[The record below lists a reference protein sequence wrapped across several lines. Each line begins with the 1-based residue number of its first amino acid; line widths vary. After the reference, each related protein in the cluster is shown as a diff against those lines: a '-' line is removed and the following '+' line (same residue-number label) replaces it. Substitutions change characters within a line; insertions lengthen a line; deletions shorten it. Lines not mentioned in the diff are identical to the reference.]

1 MMLKNC
7 LPGQWTILLQLSLI
21 WFSELCW
28 WDDSMV
34 LSECRFLW
42 AMWIHGRF
50 GHKVHQV
57 SRSFDKFDMLH
68 IGYVL
73 AMFAPC
79 HLGSWDIIM
88 VLKPF
93 LALNPLYLDASMKN
107 DPSKREMKNIG
118 RKLDGVRLISEIN
131 DCMKWV
137 FYCFFL
143 PVVSIDYGGPILIS
157 WLFGCLL
164 SQEWILHLALS
175 DLCPYAN

>member
-7 LPGQWTILLQLSLI
+7 LLGQWAILLLLSLI
-21 WFSELCW
+21 WFAELCW
-28 WDDSMV
+28 WGDSMV
-34 LSECRFLW
+34 ISECRFLW

-107 DPSKREMKNIG
+107 DPSKIRWGASHFWDKWLYEMSFLLFFSSCG
-118 RKLDGVRLISEIN
+118 IN
-131 DCMKWV
+131 W
-137 FYCFFL
+137 L
-143 PVVSIDYGGPILIS
+143 WGSHLNILIIR
-157 WLFGCLL
+157 LFTQSGMNSSLG
-164 SQEWILHLALS
+164 SVRS
-175 DLCPYAN
+175 VSLC